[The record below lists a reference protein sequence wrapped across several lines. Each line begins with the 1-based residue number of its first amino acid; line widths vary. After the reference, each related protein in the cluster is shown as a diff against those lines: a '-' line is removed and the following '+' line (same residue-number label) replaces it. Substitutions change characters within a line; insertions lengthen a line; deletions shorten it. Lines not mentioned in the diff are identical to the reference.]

1 MGDEAPPTLEV
12 TPPLAVNTINR
23 TVYWYSRNQAVLMQ
37 QSLNGGEPEVR
48 TEHRECLLGTVKP
61 RNSNWGSIFSA
72 HLFGV
77 QLKTCLVFHIHVI
90 PLEYTVVNL
99 HKNLAIAACCF
110 GYSVPRV
117 YFSE

>member
-61 RNSNWGSIFSA
+61 RNSNWGSIYSQPTS
-72 HLFGV
+72 L
-77 QLKTCLVFHIHVI
+77 
-90 PLEYTVVNL
+90 
-99 HKNLAIAACCF
+99 
-110 GYSVPRV
+110 GYSSKHVL
-117 YFSE
+117 SSTSM